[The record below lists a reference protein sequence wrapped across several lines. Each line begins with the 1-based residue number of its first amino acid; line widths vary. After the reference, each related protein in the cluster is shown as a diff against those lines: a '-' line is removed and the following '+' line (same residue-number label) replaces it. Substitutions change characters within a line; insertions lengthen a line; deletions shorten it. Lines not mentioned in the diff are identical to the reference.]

1 MSAKTPLLRGLC
13 MHTEPLFQTAIAIA
27 ALFSTMQVLRFQAE
41 HKQVH

>member
-1 MSAKTPLLRGLC
+1 MHEKTSLLRGLF
-13 MHTEPLFQTAIAIA
+13 MHTEPLFQTAIA